1 MPASAVAKNISIS
14 SKKLKWVVG
23 LVRGMKVDDAL
34 TTLNHQPTPAAREV
48 FKVIQSAAA
57 NAENNL
63 LLDPSELRVVEIFA
77 NQAPSLKRFRAS
89 ARGRAGRISKRS
101 SHITVLV
108 DEEV

>member
-1 MPASAVAKNISIS
+1 MPASAIAKNISIS

-48 FKVIQSAAA
+48 LKVIRSAAA
-57 NAENNL
+57 NAENL

>member
-1 MPASAVAKNISIS
+1 MPALAVAKNISIS
-14 SKKLKWVVG
+14 SKKLKWIVG
-23 LVRGMKVDDAL
+23 LVRGKKVDEAL
-34 TTLNHQPTPAAREV
+34 TVLHHQPTPAAREV
-48 FKVIQSAAA
+48 LKVIRSAAA

-63 LLDPSELRVVEIFA
+63 LLDPSELRVVQLYA

-89 ARGRAGRISKRS
+89 ARGKAGRISKRS

>member
-1 MPASAVAKNISIS
+1 MKKCLIICFFLVLISGC
-14 SKKLKWVVG
+14 KTVG
-23 LVRGMKVDDAL
+23 KKVDEAL
-34 TTLNHQPTPAAREV
+34 TVLHHQPTPAAREV
-48 FKVIQSAAA
+48 LKVIRSAAA

-63 LLDPSELRVVEIFA
+63 LLDPSELRVVQIYA

-89 ARGRAGRISKRS
+89 ARGKAGRISKRS